1 MIKVETYKKENVTH
15 KVVIDGHSGYAES
28 GFDIVCSSVSS
39 IVITSVNMI
48 ARLDEDAISYEA
60 KDGFIK
66 MEISKHN
73 EFIDIVLENMLD
85 LLAELAT
92 TYPKNIKIVK

>member
-1 MIKVETYKKENVTH
+1 MIKVSKESKNNVTF

-28 GFDIVCSSVSS
+28 GYDIVCASVSS
-39 IVITSVNMI
+39 IVTTSVNMMV
-48 ARLDEDAISYEA
+48 RLDKDAISYET

-66 MEISKHN
+66 IEISKHN

-85 LLAELAT
+85 LLEELAT